1 LRTALPGFVSV
12 RGRVTGVP
20 TVVLGKAN
28 GFGLNTNCGAAG
40 PVPVPV
46 STAVWGDPVALSATE
61 MLAVSAPVV
70 VGVKVMVIR
79 QALSRGRLAPQLLVW
94 EKLLALEPVME
105 ILEMVRAAL
114 PGLESAIAMV
124 PDELPT
130 LVLGK
135 VTGLGLSVACGAGA
149 VVPVP
154 VKATVC
160 GEPVALSVT
169 ESVALNPV
177 ADAGVKLT

>member
-1 LRTALPGFVSV
+1 
-12 RGRVTGVP
+12 
-20 TVVLGKAN
+20 
-28 GFGLNTNCGAAG
+28 
-40 PVPVPV
+40 
-46 STAVWGDPVALSATE
+46 
-61 MLAVSAPVV
+61 
-70 VGVKVMVIR
+70 
-79 QALSRGRLAPQLLVW
+79 
-94 EKLLALEPVME
+94 
-105 ILEMVRAAL
+105 
-114 PGLESAIAMV
+114 MV